1 MKTVG
6 ILGHLVP
13 SLLMGNLNHPSVKIV
28 GGRVTLMRK
37 LDEHFL
43 LSITMGNKKLLSSM
57 VIRHRKQ
64 VILTMTLLIMY
75 SKLD

>member
-1 MKTVG
+1 
-6 ILGHLVP
+6 
-13 SLLMGNLNHPSVKIV
+13 
-28 GGRVTLMRK
+28 MRK
-37 LDEHFL
+37 LDEHSL

-57 VIRHRKQ
+57 VMRHRKQ